1 MSFVISLGLF
11 LQVAVQMG
19 THILLGILG
28 GILFEKAGNTNL
40 GTEGMMLLGASIGYY
55 AGMKTGNPAVAVLCA
70 GLAGSAGALIY
81 AFITV
86 TLRGNQVVTGL
97 VLTIFGTGVAGFLG
111 KTLTAQ
117 PLPTSVTSVFT
128 HRAIP
133 LLSKIPVIGP
143 MIFDQSPY
151 IYMSILI
158 AILMFVYYNY
168 TRWGLNIRAV
178 GENPAAADA
187 SGINVSLTK
196 YLHIVAGGFICG
208 LGGAYLSLVFVPR
221 WQENMT
227 AGAGWISIAL
237 VIFCTWNPLKAI
249 FAAWAFGALKGL
261 AFKCQNMVIAGH
273 VIAISTQLLDMIPY
287 VATVIVLVI
296 MSLKMKRE
304 NQSPAALGNAYFRE
318 ER

>member
-1 MSFVISLGLF
+1 MTFLLQLGLF
-11 LQVAVQMG
+11 LQTAVQMG
-19 THILLGILG
+19 TSILFATTG
-28 GILFEKAGNTNL
+28 GIMCEKADNTNL
-40 GTEGMMLLGASIGYY
+40 GIEGMMLMGAAIGYW
-55 AGMKTGNPAVAVLCA
+55 AGYTTGNPAAAVLAAGCA
-70 GLAGSAGALIY
+70 GMAGALIY

-111 KTLTAQ
+111 KVLTAQ
-117 PLPTSVTSVFT
+117 PLPTSVTGAFT

-151 IYMSILI
+151 VYLSILI
-158 AILMFVYYNY
+158 AILMYVYYKY
-168 TRWGLNIRAV
+168 TRFGLNIRAI
-178 GENPAAADA
+178 GENPGAADA
-187 SGINVSLTK
+187 SGINVSLYK
-196 YLHIVAGGFICG
+196 YIHICAGGFLCG

-227 AGAGWISIAL
+227 AGAGWISVAL

-261 AFKCQNMVIAGH
+261 AFKCQNMIIAGH
-273 VIAISTQLLDMIPY
+273 AIAISTQLLDMIPY
-287 VATVIVLVI
+287 IATVIVLVI

-304 NQSPAALGNAYFRE
+304 NQSPAALGNPYFRE